1 MDWLAN
7 IPMIGS
13 PLVTLVAFVV
23 LIGIVVAIHEFGHYI
38 VGRWVGIHAEVFSLG
53 FGPTLWSRVDK
64 HGTKWQLAAVPLGGY
79 VKFLGD
85 KDAASSG
92 ASEALEGMNDYDRR
106 RAFPT
111 AAIWR
116 RFLTVLAGPVFNF
129 ILSLLI
135 FAGLSMW
142 MGLPPDRPTIGEVTP
157 LPYENGMQNGDIVTS
172 VNGTEIASYE
182 ALYTILADISQG
194 TDYSPMALEVL
205 RDGRALSIAAPY
217 PAAPLISNVMPFT
230 PAYNAGIEI
239 GDVILEVDGQE
250 IHSFIE
256 LKTIVTA
263 SESQTVD
270 LKIWRDGKELNLSM
284 TPEIMDYP
292 DGQGGFKKELLIGV
306 NLGYYFEQARN
317 KTPTPLYALQFG
329 AQRVWDVIYGSY
341 SSFKHMFLGNLSVKN
356 LQGPI
361 GIARMS
367 GIVIEVSWFDFI
379 ALIAMISTGIGFLNL
394 LPIPVLDGGHLLTY
408 VYEALRGKPPSPKFL
423 QAAMFIGMVLLL
435 SMMLLAS
442 YNDIMRL

>member
-7 IPMIGS
+7 IPLIGS
-13 PLVTLVAFVV
+13 PMVTLLAFVL

-53 FGPTLWSRVDK
+53 FGPKIWSRVDK
-64 HGTKWQLAAVPLGGY
+64 RGTVWQLAAIPLGGY

-85 KDAASSG
+85 KDAASTG
-92 ASEALEGMNDYDRR
+92 ASETVPEMNEYDRR

-142 MGLPPDRPTIGEVTP
+142 MGLPPDRPIIGEITP
-157 LPYENGMQNGDIVTS
+157 LPYENGMQSGDIVTS
-172 VNGTEIASYE
+172 VNGTEIGSYE
-182 ALYTILADISQG
+182 ELYSALAQISSGQNLG
-194 TDYSPMALEVL
+194 PMNLGVL
-205 RDGRALSIAAPY
+205 RDGAALTITAPF
-217 PAAPLISNVMPFT
+217 PATPYISNVMPFT
-230 PAYNAGIEI
+230 PAFNAGIKI
-239 GDVILEVDGQE
+239 GDVILAVDGQD
-250 IHSFIE
+250 IRSFDE
-256 LKTIVTA
+256 LKSIVTA
-263 SESQTVD
+263 SENQSVTLD
-270 LKIWRDGKELNLSM
+270 IWRDGSQITLSM
-284 TPEIMDYP
+284 TPVLMDYP
-292 DGQGGFKKELLIGV
+292 DGQGGFRQDLLIGV
-306 NLGYYFEQARN
+306 NLGYYFAPARN

-329 AQRVWDVIYGSY
+329 AGRVWDVIYGSY
-341 SSFKHMFLGNLSVKN
+341 SSIKHMVLGNLSVKN

-408 VYEALRGKPPSPKFL
+408 VYEALMGRPPNAKFM
-423 QAAMFIGMVLLL
+423 QVVIVIGMVLLL